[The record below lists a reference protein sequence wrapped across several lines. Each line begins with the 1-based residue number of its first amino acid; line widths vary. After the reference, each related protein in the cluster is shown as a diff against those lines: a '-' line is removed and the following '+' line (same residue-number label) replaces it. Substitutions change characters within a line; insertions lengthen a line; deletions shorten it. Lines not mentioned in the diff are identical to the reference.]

1 MIGVRVLSLGA
12 LLGLSTFPVEAVQAT
27 QPQSAKFT
35 FPFKCSGARHFLTL
49 LLQQQ
54 NLAHMA
60 MNATHN
66 LQYLPWTWSV
76 KSSDPNAHCPQAS
89 SILGT
94 FAIINV
100 LVSLIGLVFGN
111 RVVTN
116 KISCG
121 IFGKL
126 GSSAYQYMWI
136 LTVVL
141 QFSSNILVASI
152 IKHTP
157 GYGDDFSISQLMLFF
172 IARPRLSWIFLTVVA
187 SRQRKLKEMKNSDGT
202 SLNELEPFKY
212 PKRYIQP
219 NERDISPTLLSDSE
233 PQRYTHGQ
241 GYSHVSSTD
250 KADATNLPVAD
261 RTERPWSSSFL
272 SQLIAEIIL
281 QLINLSTTGRLAFFA
296 TKHGYYILSNSQYHR
311 LPRGAHLMYAGALL
325 YTITLPPFL
334 FLNLFFWLLMRRRRQ
349 EMEPGEE
356 KQISQTTIGVMQS
369 LVVVLAVSTWLS
381 SWLIW
386 SGYVLLMGDL

>member
-1 MIGVRVLSLGA
+1 
-12 LLGLSTFPVEAVQAT
+12 
-27 QPQSAKFT
+27 
-35 FPFKCSGARHFLTL
+35 
-49 LLQQQ
+49 
-54 NLAHMA
+54 MA
-60 MNATHN
+60 MNTTNN
-66 LQYLPWTWSV
+66 LQYLPWNWSV
-76 KSSDPNAHCPQAS
+76 KSSDPNAHCPPAS

-187 SRQRKLKEMKNSDGT
+187 SRQRKLKEIKNSDGT

-261 RTERPWSSSFL
+261 RTERPWSSSFFH
-272 SQLIAEIIL
+272 S
-281 QLINLSTTGRLAFFA
+281 
-296 TKHGYYILSNSQYHR
+296 
-311 LPRGAHLMYAGALL
+311 
-325 YTITLPPFL
+325 
-334 FLNLFFWLLMRRRRQ
+334 
-349 EMEPGEE
+349 
-356 KQISQTTIGVMQS
+356 
-369 LVVVLAVSTWLS
+369 
-381 SWLIW
+381 
-386 SGYVLLMGDL
+386 

>member
-1 MIGVRVLSLGA
+1 
-12 LLGLSTFPVEAVQAT
+12 
-27 QPQSAKFT
+27 
-35 FPFKCSGARHFLTL
+35 
-49 LLQQQ
+49 
-54 NLAHMA
+54 
-60 MNATHN
+60 
-66 LQYLPWTWSV
+66 
-76 KSSDPNAHCPQAS
+76 
-89 SILGT
+89 
-94 FAIINV
+94 
-100 LVSLIGLVFGN
+100 
-111 RVVTN
+111 
-116 KISCG
+116 
-121 IFGKL
+121 
-126 GSSAYQYMWI
+126 MWI

-187 SRQRKLKEMKNSDGT
+187 SRQRKLKEMKSSDGT

-219 NERDISPTLLSDSE
+219 NERDISPTLLSVSE

-296 TKHGYYILSNSQYHR
+296 TKHGYYILSNSQYHT

-334 FLNLFFWLLMRRRRQ
+334 FLNLFFWLLMMRRRQ
-349 EMEPGEE
+349 KMEPGEE
-356 KQISQTTIGVMQS
+356 KQISETTISVMQS

>member
-35 FPFKCSGARHFLTL
+35 FHLKCSGARHLLAL

-60 MNATHN
+60 MNTTHN

-76 KSSDPNAHCPQAS
+76 KSSDPNAHCPPAS

-126 GSSAYQYMWI
+126 GSSAYHICGSLPLYFNSAQI
-136 LTVVL
+136 
-141 QFSSNILVASI
+141 FSLLALSNIHPAME
-152 IKHTP
+152 T
-157 GYGDDFSISQLMLFF
+157 
-172 IARPRLSWIFLTVVA
+172 
-187 SRQRKLKEMKNSDGT
+187 T
-202 SLNELEPFKY
+202 SP
-212 PKRYIQP
+212 
-219 NERDISPTLLSDSE
+219 
-233 PQRYTHGQ
+233 
-241 GYSHVSSTD
+241 
-250 KADATNLPVAD
+250 
-261 RTERPWSSSFL
+261 FL
-272 SQLIAEIIL
+272 S
-281 QLINLSTTGRLAFFA
+281 
-296 TKHGYYILSNSQYHR
+296 
-311 LPRGAHLMYAGALL
+311 
-325 YTITLPPFL
+325 
-334 FLNLFFWLLMRRRRQ
+334 
-349 EMEPGEE
+349 
-356 KQISQTTIGVMQS
+356 
-369 LVVVLAVSTWLS
+369 
-381 SWLIW
+381 
-386 SGYVLLMGDL
+386 